1 MAVLFYM
8 PEKLA
13 MISSTFLSFKW
24 MSLLLLKDNLIS
36 AMGIKNYQS
45 KELIHSYL
53 LHEMQSSTAPGSL
66 RLGTVDILGQVI
78 LCGRGLS
85 ESITGCLG
93 ASLTSMAPCQC
104 PIPSSCTNQKCL
116 QTLPRDPIRTKLLPL
131 SHTRHIQLTTEPQ
144 PNRND

>member
-36 AMGIKNYQS
+36 EMGIKNYQS

-53 LHEMQSSTAPGSL
+53 LHEMQSSAAPGSL

-78 LCGRGLS
+78 LCGRGVS
-85 ESITGCLG
+85 ERS
-93 ASLTSMAPCQC
+93 Q
-104 PIPSSCTNQKCL
+104 
-116 QTLPRDPIRTKLLPL
+116 DV
-131 SHTRHIQLTTEPQ
+131 
-144 PNRND
+144 